1 MTTKEETMDDS
12 QRQVNEVLDNRVENL
27 ENILAYMRAEDGIEK
42 LEYARKIADIDEYID
57 YFTNEDGKKE
67 EVDFESTDRDRI
79 DEAVREQNSLDIE
92 PAIYVRKKRG
102 EWYDPEDFMYEITLA
117 FWWPNVTFAW
127 TSGFNGTLRVGWWF
141 HSADKVLCQDDTDD
155 LLSFRGID
163 AY

>member
-1 MTTKEETMDDS
+1 MTKEETMDDS
-12 QRQVNEVLDNRVENL
+12 QRQVNEVLDNRAQNL
-27 ENILAYMRAEDGIEK
+27 ENILSYMRAEDGMEK

-57 YFTNEDGKKE
+57 YHKDEEGTPE
-67 EVDFESTDRDRI
+67 EVDFETTDWDRI

-92 PAIYVRKKRG
+92 PAIYVRKKRS

-117 FWWPNVTFAW
+117 YWWPNVTFAW
-127 TSGFNGTLRVGWWF
+127 TSGFNGTLRVGRWF
-141 HSADKVLCQDDTDD
+141 HSAEKVLCQDDTDD